1 MKSNQ
6 AITRRFTVLLFGLFI
21 SQTIFS
27 QTTVTPPPN
36 IVFIIAD
43 DLGWM
48 DVGYNGQ
55 QFYETPNIDRLAK
68 EGMVMNR
75 FYPGAANCAP
85 SRACLL
91 TGTYT
96 PRHKVYLPQGV
107 SRGGLVSKM
116 RYKVPTKN
124 QDTTFNTFPVNI
136 NQVDDEFI
144 SLAELLKQSGYVS
157 ARFGKWHLGDSNQ
170 GFDFSSANGEP
181 QFYTNKNGD
190 EARFYKDIHVA
201 EKLTDG
207 AIAFIEN
214 HQKSPFFLYLSHW
227 EVHTPIVARKDR
239 IEYFEKKNK
248 TNPLWQE
255 FDPVYAAEVEQVDLS
270 VGRVLK
276 KLEELGLEENTV
288 VFFTSDNGGLL
299 DRTSNLPLRA
309 GKGTYYEGGIRV
321 PFCVKWSGVIPP
333 DSKTDVAV
341 TGVDMM
347 PTFAEISN
355 TKLFENQTV
364 DGRSIVPLFNNKP
377 FDKNRNIFFHFP
389 LYLGK
394 GKASIL
400 PAYDGTKNYWR
411 AVPSTTMISGD
422 YKAIY
427 YYEYDR
433 MELFNIK
440 KDIGEQLDLSL
451 IELEIASRMREEITS
466 WVDRVKAPVPSLINL

>member
-1 MKSNQ
+1 M
-6 AITRRFTVLLFGLFI
+6 
-21 SQTIFS
+21 
-27 QTTVTPPPN
+27 
-36 IVFIIAD
+36 
-43 DLGWM
+43 
-48 DVGYNGQ
+48 
-55 QFYETPNIDRLAK
+55 
-68 EGMVMNR
+68 
-75 FYPGAANCAP
+75 
-85 SRACLL
+85 
-91 TGTYT
+91 
-96 PRHKVYLPQGV
+96 
-107 SRGGLVSKM
+107 
-116 RYKVPTKN
+116 
-124 QDTTFNTFPVNI
+124 
-136 NQVDDEFI
+136 
-144 SLAELLKQSGYVS
+144 
-157 ARFGKWHLGDSNQ
+157 
-170 GFDFSSANGEP
+170 
-181 QFYTNKNGD
+181 
-190 EARFYKDIHVA
+190 
-201 EKLTDG
+201 TDG

-227 EVHTPIVARKDR
+227 EVHTPIVARKER

-276 KLEELGLEENTV
+276 KLEELGLEENMV

-321 PFCVKWSGVIPP
+321 PFCVKWPGVIPP

-347 PTFAEISN
+347 PTFAKISN

>member
-1 MKSNQ
+1 MT
-6 AITRRFTVLLFGLFI
+6 ITGCFTVLLFGLFI
-21 SQTIFS
+21 SQTIS
-27 QTTVTPPPN
+27 SKTSATPPPN

-43 DLGWM
+43 DLGWV

-75 FYPGAANCAP
+75 FYPGASNCAP

-116 RYKVPTKN
+116 RYKVPT
-124 QDTTFNTFPVNI
+124 QDQDATFNTFPVNI

-170 GFDFSSANGEP
+170 GFDFSSANGER

-190 EARFYKDIHVA
+190 EARFYKDTHVA

-207 AIAFIEN
+207 AITFIEN
-214 HQKSPFFLYLSHW
+214 HQKSSFFLYLSHW
-227 EVHTPIVARKDR
+227 EVHTPIVARKER

-270 VGRVLK
+270 VGRVLE
-276 KLEELGLEENTV
+276 KLNELNLEDNTV

-309 GKGTYYEGGIRV
+309 GKGSYYEGGIRV
-321 PFCVKWSGVIPP
+321 PFCVKWPGVITPN
-333 DSKTDVAV
+333 SITDVPV

-355 TKLFENQTV
+355 TKLFENQIV
-364 DGRSIVPLFNNKP
+364 DGRSIVPIFNNEP

-389 LYLGK
+389 LYLGI
-394 GKASIL
+394 GKAAIL
-400 PAYDGTKNYWR
+400 PAYDGTKKYWR

-433 MELFNIK
+433 MELFNLK
-440 KDIGEQLDLSL
+440 NDIGEQIDLSL
-451 IELEIASRMREEITS
+451 IELEIASRMMQGISS
-466 WVDRVKAPVPSLINL
+466 WVDKVEAPVPNVINL

>member
-1 MKSNQ
+1 MKSYQ
-6 AITRRFTVLLFGLFI
+6 TITRYFTVLLFGLFI

-27 QTTVTPPPN
+27 QTTASPPPN

-91 TGTYT
+91 MGTYT

-116 RYKVPTKN
+116 RYKVPTQN
-124 QDTTFNTFPVNI
+124 QDATFNTFPVNI

-170 GFDFSSANGEP
+170 GFDFSSANGDL
-181 QFYTNKNGD
+181 QFYTNKNGN
-190 EARFYKDIHVA
+190 EARFYNDIHVA
-201 EKLTDG
+201 EKLTDR
-207 AIAFIEN
+207 AVDFIEN

-227 EVHTPIVARKDR
+227 EVHTPIVARKER

-276 KLEELGLEENTV
+276 KLEELDLQENTV

-299 DRTSNLPLRA
+299 DITSNLPLRA

-321 PFCVKWSGVIPP
+321 PFCVKWPGVIPP
-333 DSKTDVAV
+333 DSKSDVAL

-355 TKLFENQTV
+355 TKLFENQIV

-400 PAYDGTKNYWR
+400 PAYDGTKKYWR

-433 MELFNIK
+433 MELFNLK
-440 KDIGEQLDLSL
+440 NDIGEQIDLSL
-451 IELEIASRMREEITS
+451 IELETASRMMQGISS
-466 WVDRVKAPVPSLINL
+466 WVDKVEAPVPNVINL